1 MTFQFLADIPAGIP
15 SAEEQ
20 TMGTILMFG
29 AMFVIFY
36 FLIIRPQQ
44 KKAKQHQALVSS
56 IEKHDK
62 VITAGGIYG
71 VVTKAAKDDG
81 LLTVEIAEG
90 VEIKVLSDT
99 IATVMDD
106 VKAKPTNDNKD
117 ESKDKKKKKNKKKN
131 K

>member
-1 MTFQFLADIPAGIP
+1 MIFQFLAEVPAGIP

-44 KKAKQHQALVSS
+44 KKFKQHQALVAS
-56 IEKHDK
+56 IKKHDK
-62 VITAGGIYG
+62 IITAGGVFG
-71 VVTKAAKDDG
+71 KVTEAAKDDG
-81 LLTVEIAEG
+81 LLTVEIAKG
-90 VEIKVLSDT
+90 VEIKVLADT

-106 VKAKPTNDNKD
+106 VKSKPTNDNDKNTN
-117 ESKDKKKKKNKKKN
+117 KKKK
-131 K
+131 